1 MLVFRL
7 LMILVG
13 LVAGYAAG
21 QALSLTQ
28 NGGEMALVNSVSLM
42 LAGALI
48 AFLVSPRLEPLL
60 GRAFGQLNRWYR
72 SLAPQ
77 TVAAGTFGLIVALL
91 LSVLVSNLLAGLPIY
106 SWPISVLVTAAL
118 AWFFVN
124 YSVQHADA
132 FGLLASQ
139 QVRRSRGSKI
149 LDSNVVIDGRIV
161 ELVKSGFLEGD
172 LLVPGF
178 VLRELQLLADHTDPQ
193 RRTRGK
199 RGLAVLEELQELRP
213 LRVDDWDDVALDKVD
228 DKLIRFARETGGKLV
243 SNDNALSRI
252 AKLQGVEVLSIH
264 EAAVALRPQVQAG
277 DYLTITVSKGGQ
289 QQGQGVGYLEDGT
302 MVVVEGG
309 LKFKGKPLR
318 VMVVNNVQTNV
329 GRMIFAKPD
338 EAA

>member
-21 QALSLTQ
+21 RALNMSGP
-28 NGGEMALVNSVSLM
+28 NSEMFLVNTVSLM
-42 LAGALI
+42 LAGALL
-48 AFLVSPRLEPLL
+48 AFLVTPRLEPLL
-60 GRAFGQLNRWYR
+60 SRSFSGVRRWYS
-72 SLAPQ
+72 SLAPR
-77 TVAAGTFGLIVALL
+77 TVAAATFGLIVALL
-91 LSVLVSNLLAGLPIY
+91 LSVLVSNLLASLPIY
-106 SWPISVLVTAAL
+106 SWPISILVTLVL

-139 QVRRSRGSKI
+139 QVRRKKGSKV
-149 LDSNVVIDGRIV
+149 LDTNVIIDGRVV
-161 ELVKSGFLEGD
+161 ELAKAGFLEGE
-172 LLVPGF
+172 LLIPSF
-178 VLRELQLLADHTDPQ
+178 VLRELQLLADHSDAQ

-213 LRVDDWDDVALDKVD
+213 LRIDDWDEPGLDKVD
-228 DKLIRFARETGGKLV
+228 DKLIRFARETGGKIV

-264 EAAVALRPQVQAG
+264 EAAVALKPQVQAG

-302 MVVVEGG
+302 MVVVEDG
-309 LKFKGKPLR
+309 LKFRGKPLR
-318 VMVVNNVQTNV
+318 VLVVNNVQTNV

-338 EAA
+338 QAA